1 MKYMKRNDNISA
13 FGADEYDREI
23 RRTLPYYDE
32 FYKTVID
39 VVKAYKTSAV
49 KWLDV
54 GCGTGKMAQSAFEQT
69 DIEKLVLCDCSDK
82 MIEISKNRFC
92 SRKNAEF
99 IVSSIL
105 ELDTDEKFD
114 VITAIQV
121 NHYLKKDERLS
132 ALKKYY
138 QALKPDGILICF
150 ENFAPNSE
158 QGEKL
163 ILKRWYLFQR
173 SQGKS
178 EDECMEHINRYKKS
192 YFPITIPEHIEAI
205 SSAGFKSAEVIW
217 LSYMQAG
224 LLGIK

>member
-1 MKYMKRNDNISA
+1 MKRSDNSSA
-13 FGADEYDREI
+13 FNSAEYDSEI

-39 VVKAYKTSAV
+39 IVRTYKSGSL

-54 GCGTGKMAQSAFEQT
+54 GCGTGKMAQSVFEQT
-69 DIEKLVLCDCSDK
+69 DIEKLVFCDCSDK
-82 MIEISKNRFC
+82 MIEIAKSRFGN
-92 SRKNAEF
+92 RKNAEF
-99 IVSSIL
+99 IVSSIQ

-114 VITAIQV
+114 VITAIQI
-121 NHYLKKDERLS
+121 NHYLKRDERLS

-138 QALKPDGILICF
+138 QALKPNGILISF
-150 ENFAPNSE
+150 ENFAPNSKQSE
-158 QGEKL
+158 L
-163 ILKRWYLFQR
+163 LFLKRWYSFQR

-178 EDECMEHINRYKKS
+178 EEECSEHINRYKKA

-205 SSAGFKSAEVIW
+205 SSAGFRSAEIIW